1 MSKQSV
7 LSLASLQ
14 IKYISNSVFVRK
26 RGREKG
32 NRRKP
37 VVGCSVR
44 YHKIVHFQRAGL
56 SLFSLVSPEF
66 LAKAR

>member
-7 LSLASLQ
+7 LSLSSLQ
-14 IKYISNSVFVRK
+14 IKYISNSVFMRK

-37 VVGCSVR
+37 VV
-44 YHKIVHFQRAGL
+44 
-56 SLFSLVSPEF
+56 SLEF
-66 LAKAR
+66 ASFHVMLCQIP